1 MKIVKESCVES
12 LSEGLKAE
20 QNGADRIELCS
31 RLDLGGLTPNRELI
45 RHVSSRLSIPIKV
58 MIRPRAGNFIY
69 NAFELEQMKDDILF
83 CRSVDVKGV
92 VFGILDNKKSIDVK
106 STRAL
111 TTIAKSLE
119 VTFHKAI
126 DEVFSIFDALDI
138 LMMETNVS
146 SVLTSGGEESAESG
160 VDVLKKMVQK
170 VKNKLTIIP
179 AGSITYQN
187 LDILHSAIGASE
199 YHGRRIVDI
208 S

>member
-1 MKIVKESCVES
+1 
-12 LSEGLKAE
+12 
-20 QNGADRIELCS
+20 
-31 RLDLGGLTPNRELI
+31 
-45 RHVSSRLSIPIKV
+45 
-58 MIRPRAGNFIY
+58 
-69 NAFELEQMKDDILF
+69 MKDDILF
-83 CRSVDVKGV
+83 CKSVDVKGV

-111 TTIAKSLE
+111 TTIAKELE

-138 LMMETNVS
+138 LMMETNIS
-146 SVLTSGGEESAESG
+146 AVLTSGGEKSAESG

>member
-1 MKIVKESCVES
+1 MQIVKESCVES
-12 LSEGLKAE
+12 LSEALKAE

-69 NAFELEQMKDDILF
+69 NAFELEKMKDDILF

-111 TTIAKSLE
+111 TNIAKRLE

-138 LMMETNVS
+138 LMMETNIS
-146 SVLTSGGEESAESG
+146 AVLTSGGEKSAESG

-187 LDILHSAIGASE
+187 LDILHSAIGANE

>member
-12 LSEGLKAE
+12 LSEAIKAE

-31 RLDLGGLTPNRELI
+31 RLDLGGLTPKRELI
-45 RHVSSRLSIPIKV
+45 RHVSYRLKIPIKV

-69 NAFELEQMKDDILF
+69 NSLELEQMKDDILF
-83 CRSVDVKGV
+83 CKSFDVKGV
-92 VFGILDNKKSIDVK
+92 VFGILDNKNSIDVK
-106 STRAL
+106 STTAL
-111 TTIAKSLE
+111 TTISKGLE

-126 DEVFSIFDALDI
+126 DEVISIFDALDI
-138 LMMETNVS
+138 LMMETNVC
-146 SVLTSGGEESAESG
+146 SVLTSGGEKSAELG

-170 VKNKLTIIP
+170 AKNKLTIIP
-179 AGSITYQN
+179 AGSITN
-187 LDILHSAIGASE
+187 KNIDILHYAIGASE

>member
-1 MKIVKESCVES
+1 MQIVKESCVES
-12 LSEGLKAE
+12 LSEALKAE

-111 TTIAKSLE
+111 TTIAKRLE

-138 LMMETNVS
+138 LMMETNIS
-146 SVLTSGGEESAESG
+146 AVLTSGGEKSAESG
-160 VDVLKKMVQK
+160 VDILKKMVQK
-170 VKNKLTIIP
+170 AKNKLTIIP
-179 AGSITYQN
+179 AGSITDQN
-187 LDILHSAIGASE
+187 IDILHSAIGASE
-199 YHGRRIVDI
+199 YHGRKIIDI

>member
-1 MKIVKESCVES
+1 MQIVKESCVES
-12 LSEGLKAE
+12 LSEALKAE
-20 QNGADRIELCS
+20 QNGADQIELCS

-45 RHVSSRLSIPIKV
+45 RHVSSKLSIPIKV

-69 NAFELEQMKDDILF
+69 NAIELEKMKDDILF
-83 CRSVDVKGV
+83 CSSVDVKGV

-111 TTIAKSLE
+111 TAIAKRLE

-138 LMMETNVS
+138 LIMETNIS
-146 SVLTSGGEESAESG
+146 AVLTSGGKKSAESG